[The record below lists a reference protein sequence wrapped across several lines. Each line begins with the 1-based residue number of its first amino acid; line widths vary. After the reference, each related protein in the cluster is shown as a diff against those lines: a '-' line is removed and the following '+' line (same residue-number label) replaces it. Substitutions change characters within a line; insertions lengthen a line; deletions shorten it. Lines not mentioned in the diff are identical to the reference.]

1 MIKKYEVIRD
11 GSLEQSFEKC
21 REGMN
26 DAIELVEQLAI
37 DWSDNFDLLEIVCT
51 EYNAMGQIV
60 SCEQIQEFEDDVD
73 VFGRNDIDE
82 SMDGDFDSAMTSAG
96 LGTDED
102 YGCFGRDETYGADFG

>member
-1 MIKKYEVIRD
+1 MIKKYEVMRD

-26 DAIELVEQLAI
+26 DALDLVEQLAVE
-37 DWSDNFDLLEIVCT
+37 WSDDFDLLEIVCT

-60 SCEQIQEFEDDVD
+60 SCEQIQEFEDDSVE
-73 VFGRNDIDE
+73 NDINE

-96 LGTDED
+96 FGTDED
-102 YGCFGRDETYGADFG
+102 YGYFGGE

>member
-1 MIKKYEVIRD
+1 MRD

-26 DAIELVEQLAI
+26 DALDLVEQLAVE
-37 DWSDNFDLLEIVCT
+37 WSDDFDLLEIVCT

-60 SCEQIQEFEDDVD
+60 SCEQIQEFEDDSVE
-73 VFGRNDIDE
+73 NDINE

-96 LGTDED
+96 FGTDED
-102 YGCFGRDETYGADFG
+102 YGYFGGE

>member
-1 MIKKYEVIRD
+1 MIKKYEVMRD

-26 DAIELVEQLAI
+26 DALDLVEQLAVE
-37 DWSDNFDLLEIVCT
+37 WSDDFDLLEIVCT

-60 SCEQIQEFEDDVD
+60 SCEQIQEFEDDSVE
-73 VFGRNDIDE
+73 NDINE

-96 LGTDED
+96 FGTDED
-102 YGCFGRDETYGADFG
+102 YGYFGD